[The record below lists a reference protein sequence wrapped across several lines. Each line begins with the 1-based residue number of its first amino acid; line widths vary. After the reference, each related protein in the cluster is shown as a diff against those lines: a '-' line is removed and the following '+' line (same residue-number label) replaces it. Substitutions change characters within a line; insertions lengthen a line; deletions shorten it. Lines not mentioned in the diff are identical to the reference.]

1 MASASGGV
9 QKLCQIES
17 RRRSYPPTPADR
29 RGSASGRSLC
39 SSTVAATFLFN
50 GIPEGTLGIFL
61 CMVSEL
67 VKRSAAVAAAAAAQQ
82 QQHSSSYVSIAAA
95 AAAQ

>member
-1 MASASGGV
+1 MCMCICRCIYKCV
-9 QKLCQIES
+9 
-17 RRRSYPPTPADR
+17 YPPTPADR